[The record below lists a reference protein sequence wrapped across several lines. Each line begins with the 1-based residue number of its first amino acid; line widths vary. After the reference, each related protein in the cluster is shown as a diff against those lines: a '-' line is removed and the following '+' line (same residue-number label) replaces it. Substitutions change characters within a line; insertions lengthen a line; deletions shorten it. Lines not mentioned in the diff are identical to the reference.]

1 MRLHPRH
8 YVLFAIVLAL
18 AVWNFLRIRRT
29 QGGRSGTDAG
39 TGAVVKPVSPAWQ
52 AFDAAAN
59 LRDAPEAQFTP
70 ALNGLRA
77 QTEAAAPDEAADL
90 RGCQMWLMYYRHSAS
105 SVGGKPGS
113 WASMATGHVQSCLGT
128 QHDVGH

>member
-8 YVLFAIVLAL
+8 YLLLAIVLAL
-18 AVWNFLRIRRT
+18 AVWNFLRLRRARE
-29 QGGRSGTDAG
+29 GRSGAEAG
-39 TGAVVKPVSPAWQ
+39 ALVKPVSSAWQ

-70 ALNGLRA
+70 ALNTLRA

-113 WASMATGHVQSCLGT
+113 WASMATGHVQSCLAT
-128 QHDVGH
+128 HRDVGH